1 LPEYYQLPRR
11 QPGDPLPV
19 NLVPDAGAGNELKP
33 ESIVEIYSRAPHVLH
48 DTHDGRHYSIPP
60 GASLIEYAAAAHFRE
75 RSLVPGTRNPETG
88 KQQRYILIPELRD
101 PIGLCFPFDLA
112 QYTEQ
117 QARPEAIDR
126 ASLTSKAA
134 RSVTVV
140 QTDAEMARLA
150 GAGASFGGMKQ
161 DRGLEGNAG
170 GDVPADM
177 LEPDVAALV
186 AQAADTAS
194 AAADGVTFDPIQP
207 AAGRRRR

>member
-11 QPGDPLPV
+11 ESGDELPI
-19 NLVPDAGAGNELKP
+19 NLVPDTGAGNTLTP
-33 ESIVEIYSRAPHVLH
+33 ETIVEIYNRAPHVLH
-48 DTHDGRHYSIPP
+48 DTFDGRHYSIPP
-60 GASLIEYAAAAHFRE
+60 GRALIQYGAAAHFRE
-75 RSLVPGTRNPETG
+75 RSLIPGTRNPETG

-101 PIGLCFPFDLA
+101 PIGLCSPFDLA
-112 QYTEQ
+112 QYAAQ

-150 GAGASFGGMKQ
+150 GAGAGFGGMKQ

-170 GDVPADM
+170 GEVPADM
-177 LEPDVAALV
+177 LEPDVAALA
-186 AQAADTAS
+186 AQAADAAS
-194 AAADGVTFDPIQP
+194 AAAEGVTFDPIQP
-207 AAGRRRR
+207 AGRRRR